1 VPSLDNCSAK
11 AAGARLERALPIP
24 AALCKESRDMNKCII
39 HIGMHKTGST
49 SIQHSLDSYSDDQF
63 LYATLTNTPNH
74 SLAMYSL
81 FAADPGHHR
90 LHRVAQRSGKK
101 LAAYLARAEA
111 DLQRSI
117 EATKGRTLV
126 ISGEGIVGLEP
137 PEVVKLAERFRSQF
151 DQVTIV
157 GYVRPPAGFLSSAL
171 QQRIRGGAAK
181 FDLARMY
188 RNYRATFA
196 KFDDAFGAGNVLL
209 WKFDPA
215 SFPGKD
221 VVRDFCA
228 RLDLPLPERR
238 IVRLNDSLSRQVV
251 GALYT
256 HNKFAGDL
264 MRDRTRPAALHR
276 LGHALGE
283 LGADKFRLSP
293 KIVQPILEE
302 NQDDIRWMEER
313 LGTSLHEPDVPHSD
327 RDIVDED
334 DLLRP
339 DPVVAERLRQMLG
352 RHAPAGVTGKTPQEI
367 ATLVHAVYQRARK
380 RGLFLRWITGG
391 RWSRLF
397 ADD

>member
-1 VPSLDNCSAK
+1 
-11 AAGARLERALPIP
+11 
-24 AALCKESRDMNKCII
+24 MNKCII

-90 LHRVAQRSGKK
+90 LHRTAQRSGQK
-101 LAAYLARAEA
+101 LTAYLERAEA
-111 DLQRSI
+111 DLQRAI
-117 EATKGRTLV
+117 KAAQGRTLI
-126 ISGEGIVGLEP
+126 ISGEGTIGLEP
-137 PEVVKLAERFRSQF
+137 GEVAKLAERFRSEF

-171 QQRIRGGAAK
+171 QQRIRGGAGK

-188 RNYRATFA
+188 RNYRASFA
-196 KFDDAFGAGNVLL
+196 KFDDAFGAGNVVL

-228 RLDLPLPERR
+228 RIKLPLAERR

-251 GALYT
+251 SALYT
-256 HNKFAGDL
+256 HNKFAGEPG
-264 MRDRTRPAALHR
+264 RNSARPAELHR
-276 LGHALGE
+276 LGHALAE
-283 LGADKFRLSP
+283 LGTDKFRLSP
-293 KIVQPILEE
+293 KIVQPILEA
-302 NQDDIRWMEER
+302 NKDDIRWMEQR
-313 LGTSLHEPDVPHSD
+313 LGASLAEPDAPHSD

-339 DPVVAERLRQMLG
+339 DPAAAAKLRQMLG
-352 RHAPAGVTGKTPQEI
+352 RKAPPGVTGKTPQEI
-367 ATLVHAVYQRARK
+367 ATLVHALYQRARK
-380 RGLFLRWITGG
+380 RRLFLRWITGG
-391 RWSRLF
+391 RRSPLF
-397 ADD
+397 GQDQ